1 MPELLHYTVCVL
13 AQQGDGAAGQA
24 GPATQPN
31 PLFQLLFMGS
41 LIMMMFYFM
50 MIRPRQKQERAHR
63 DMLAGLK
70 KNDHVETSGGIKGV
84 VAVVKPDEKEVVL
97 RIDDASGAKLRVAM
111 WSIARVIGSEDD
123 AATAKKESS

>member
-1 MPELLHYTVCVL
+1 MPELLYYTVCFI
-13 AQQGDGAAGQA
+13 AQGGDGAAGAGQA
-24 GPATQPN
+24 AQPN
-31 PLFQLLFMGS
+31 PLFQLVFMGS

-63 DMLAGLK
+63 DMLAALK

-84 VAVVKPDEKEVVL
+84 VAVVKPEDKEVVL

-111 WSIARVIGSEDD
+111 WSIARVIGSEGD
-123 AATAKKESS
+123 AATTKKESS